1 MTSSAGSHEAASS
14 ALGYL
19 YQSQWP
25 LVELLRRSAGEPDA
39 AITIE
44 LYDDVA
50 WEQDGTPKELLQ
62 LKHHVDKAKTLGDK
76 DDDLWRTIRSW
87 MDAHPPGDA
96 DGPLLSLV
104 TTSTAADGTA
114 AASLRPGDTRKPDKG
129 RERLEVAAKES
140 TAKATED
147 VRQRFLDLPSP
158 ERAVFV
164 SRIYVLDGAP
174 AIGEELDAE
183 LRRALY
189 FVIPAEH
196 EGTFVDLLWA
206 WWHRVVVELLRKD
219 RGNVTAL
226 ELKAKVD
233 ELRDTFARENLPTL
247 VRPEDVDENIEAAYS
262 TRPFV
267 QQLRWIAL
275 TSVLLQKA
283 MIDYYRAYKQSQLW
297 LEDNLIALDEMTDFE
312 ARLKD
317 EWERQFE
324 FMKLKLPADADD
336 QAQQEAGQQLFQL
349 VTQNSTV
356 RVRAYEEPFFTRGK
370 FHALADDGH
379 VGWHPDFQAR
389 LSSLLLGDG
398 LA

>member
-1 MTSSAGSHEAASS
+1 VTPSAGSHEAASS

-62 LKHHVDKAKTLGDK
+62 LKHHTAKARTLGDK

-87 MDAHPPGDA
+87 MDAHSAGDA

-104 TTSTAADGTA
+104 TTTTALDGTA
-114 AASLRPGDTRKPDKG
+114 AAALRAGDDRKPVAG
-129 RERLEVAAKES
+129 LEKLEAAANES
-140 TAKATED
+140 TTKATQD
-147 VRQRFLDLPSP
+147 VRDRFLDLSDP

-174 AIGEELDAE
+174 TIGQELDAE

-189 FVIPAEH
+189 FVIPTEH
-196 EGTFVDLLWA
+196 QAAFVDLLWG
-206 WWHRVVVELLRKD
+206 WWHRIVVTLLRKE

-233 ELRDTFARENLPTL
+233 ELRDSFARENLPTL
-247 VRPEDVDENIEAAYS
+247 VRPEDVDENIETAYAA
-262 TRPFV
+262 RPFV
-267 QQLRWIAL
+267 EQLRWIAL
-275 TSVLLQKA
+275 TAVLLQKA

-336 QAQQEAGQQLFQL
+336 QIQQEAGQQLFQL

-370 FHALADDGH
+370 LHALADEGH
-379 VGWHPDFQAR
+379 VGWHPAFQER
-389 LSSLLLGDG
+389 LVALLLGK
-398 LA
+398 AN